1 MKITCDS
8 CGAKYTI
15 ADDKVR
21 GRKVKIRC
29 KGCGTPIVVDGAQQ
43 SGGAAPATDDSSNE
57 VDASLPI
64 EVAGGSVA
72 PSAGEWSVNLSE
84 TDQRTLSTQ
93 QLIQGWADGTVT
105 ADAFVWKEGMS
116 DWLPILECAELNQ
129 LLTAPPPQP
138 AAAAAKVAPASA
150 RPAASAARVSG
161 GRGQV
166 GTDLFAGVEQAGADY
181 EDVNTSAPALPNVGA
196 RGAAEDAR
204 PTGQR
209 NENSVLFSLDAL
221 KAGFSGPAPTAAAS
235 APAAGKGSAPKRGA
249 TRAAAAPADDPFG
262 LGSAGVAG
270 LGGGGP
276 MFSLADNN
284 ALLTAP
290 APPEPPKPVI
300 SFATDPGAAPAQ
312 RSSKKGLVLGLLA
325 VLIVGG
331 AGGAYALSA
340 KKEKEEALAAAAA
353 AAASAEKAH
362 EEERKA
368 KAAEER
374 AKEEQKA
381 QEAKAAAA
389 QAEANAHK
397 ADEKPAAAAS
407 AEPAKPGAAAG
418 PTAAKPGATKTEK
431 KDEKKDVPA
440 AAPAGGDQPFS
451 KASAVSALGAA
462 AGGAAG
468 CKKLGG
474 PTGPGKVTV
483 TFANSG
489 RVTTANVQGPPYAG
503 TSVGG
508 CVASIFRKAHVP
520 PFSGSPVTVSKGFSI
535 N

>member
-29 KGCGTPIVVDGAQQ
+29 KGCGTPIVVDGAQPA
-43 SGGAAPATDDSSNE
+43 GGAGPGSAEEADGSIPVETAPPSLAPA
-57 VDASLPI
+57 
-64 EVAGGSVA
+64 
-72 PSAGEWSVNLSE
+72 SAGDWSVNLSE

-93 QLIQGWADGTVT
+93 QLVQGWADGTVT
-105 ADAFVWKEGMS
+105 ADAYVWKEGMG
-116 DWLPILECAELNQ
+116 DWLPILECAELNS

-138 AAAAAKVAPASA
+138 VAAAPAVKAAST

-166 GTDLFAGVEQAGADY
+166 GTDLFAGVEQAGGADF

-196 RGAAEDAR
+196 RAVADDAR

-221 KAGFSGPAPTAAAS
+221 KAGFSGPAPSTGGA
-235 APAAGKGSAPKRGA
+235 APAGSKGVAAPKRG
-249 TRAAAAPADDPFG
+249 AAAPADDPFG

-300 SFATDPGAAPAQ
+300 SFAADPGSLATPA
-312 RSSKKGLVLGLLA
+312 RTSKKGLVLGLLA
-325 VLIVGG
+325 VLLVGG
-331 AGGAYALSA
+331 AGAAYAISA
-340 KKEKEEALAAAAA
+340 NKEKDEALAAAAA
-353 AAASAEKAH
+353 AAASAERAH
-362 EEERKA
+362 EEELKA

-374 AKEEQKA
+374 AREEQKA
-381 QEAKAAAA
+381 QEAKAAEAA
-389 QAEANAHK
+389 ASAAAAKPDEKAASAASAEAAK
-397 ADEKPAAAAS
+397 SGPAAAAG
-407 AEPAKPGAAAG
+407 KAA
-418 PTAAKPGATKTEK
+418 PKKDEK
-431 KDEKKDVPA
+431 KDEKKE
-440 AAPAGGDQPFS
+440 AAPSAGGDQPFS

-462 AGGAAG
+462 AGSAG
-468 CKKLGG
+468 SCKKLGG
-474 PTGPGKVTV
+474 PTGSGRVTV

-489 RVTTANVQGPPYAG
+489 RVTTANVTGPPYAG

-508 CVASIFRKAHVP
+508 CVASIFRKAKVP
-520 PFSGSPVTVSKGFSI
+520 AFSGSPVTVSKSFSI

>member
-43 SGGAAPATDDSSNE
+43 SGGSAPGADE
-57 VDASLPI
+57 GVQDAD
-64 EVAGGSVA
+64 GSVPIDVAAGSIA

-84 TDQRTLSTQ
+84 TDQRTMSTQ
-93 QLIQGWADGTVT
+93 QLVQGWANGTVT
-105 ADAFVWKEGMS
+105 SDAFVWKEGMS
-116 DWLPILECAELNQ
+116 DWLPILECAELSQ
-129 LLTAPPPQP
+129 LLAAPPPQP
-138 AAAAAKVAPASA
+138 E
-150 RPAASAARVSG
+150 AASAAVSAASTRPASSAARVTG

-166 GTDLFAGVEQAGADY
+166 GTDLFAGVDQAGGVDY
-181 EDVNTSAPALPNVGA
+181 EDVNTSAPALPNVSGRA
-196 RGAAEDAR
+196 SAEDAR

-221 KAGFSGPAPTAAAS
+221 KAGFSGGA
-235 APAAGKGSAPKRGA
+235 APAASPAGNSPAAPKKGAARGA
-249 TRAAAAPADDPFG
+249 TAPADDPFG

-300 SFATDPGAAPAQ
+300 SFASDPSSPTAAP
-312 RSSKKGLVLGLLA
+312 SSKKGLVMGLLA

-374 AKEEQKA
+374 AREEQKA

-389 QAEANAHK
+389 TAA
-397 ADEKPAAAAS
+397 AAAAS
-407 AEPAKPGAAAG
+407 KPEEKPAGSAEPPKPGVPGAAG
-418 PTAAKPGATKTEK
+418 TKPLAKKDDK
-431 KDEKKDVPA
+431 KDEKKDAPA
-440 AAPAGGDQPFS
+440 PAAGGDQPFS
-451 KASAVSALGAA
+451 KAAAVAALGAA
-462 AGGAAG
+462 AGGAGG

-508 CVASIFRKAHVP
+508 CVASIFRKAKVP
-520 PFSGSPVTVSKGFSI
+520 AFSGSPVTVSKGFSI

>member
-43 SGGAAPATDDSSNE
+43 SGGS
-57 VDASLPI
+57 
-64 EVAGGSVA
+64 GSVA
-72 PSAGEWSVNLSE
+72 PEEADVPVEAAAASVAPGAEWSVNLSE

-93 QLIQGWADGTVT
+93 QLVQGWADGTVT
-105 ADAFVWKEGMS
+105 ADAYVWKEGMG
-116 DWLPILECAELNQ
+116 DWLPILECAELAP
-129 LLTAPPPQP
+129 LLAAPPPQQP
-138 AAAAAKVAPASA
+138 AAQPAAPEVKAASA
-150 RPAASAARVSG
+150 RPAAARVTG

-166 GTDLFAGVEQAGADY
+166 GTDLFAGVEQAGGDF

-196 RGAAEDAR
+196 RAGAGEDAR

-221 KAGFSGPAPTAAAS
+221 KAGFSGAS
-235 APAAGKGSAPKRGA
+235 ASTGGAAPAGAKGVSAPQRGA
-249 TRAAAAPADDPFG
+249 GRGAAAPADDPFG
-262 LGSAGVAG
+262 LGSASVAN
-270 LGGGGP
+270 LGGGP

-300 SFATDPGAAPAQ
+300 SFAADPSSASAAP
-312 RSSKKGLVLGLLA
+312 SSKKGLVFGLIA
-325 VLIVGG
+325 VLLVGG

-368 KAAEER
+368 RAAEER
-374 AKEEQKA
+374 AREEQKA
-381 QEAKAAAA
+381 QEAKAAEATAA
-389 QAEANAHK
+389 A
-397 ADEKPAAAAS
+397 AAAAS
-407 AEPAKPGAAAG
+407 SKPDEKAAGGATSTEAAKQAAAN
-418 PTAAKPGATKTEK
+418 AAKSSGTAK
-431 KDEKKDVPA
+431 KDEKKEEKKD
-440 AAPAGGDQPFS
+440 AAPAAGSDQPFS

-462 AGGAAG
+462 AGSAG
-468 CKKLGG
+468 SCKKLGG

-489 RVTTANVQGPPYAG
+489 RVTTANVTGAPYAG

-508 CVASIFRKAHVP
+508 CVASLFRKAKVP